1 MRRFRAWLI
10 GLTLLL
16 CFSFAVPEAQGRF
29 WVLVNGALRFTGI
42 VQVIGTLTVGPS
54 GSPATVG
61 GTLCTN
67 VTSAS
72 TTGTIEEIL
81 MTCTLQG
88 GALPTNLRG
97 VEIHTFGSSAA
108 NGNAK
113 VARVYFGATL
123 VSATGAFTTS
133 ASGWTVDATV
143 LRTAATTQL
152 ANGFGNALGSG
163 YNLLSNS
170 TPAETLSGAVAIT
183 VKGLT
188 VTAAADLT
196 ALGMIVKAI

>member
-67 VTSAS
+67 VTAQA

-81 MTCTLQG
+81 MTCTLG
-88 GALPTNLRG
+88 AGALPTNLRG
-97 VEIHTFGSSAA
+97 VEVHAWGSSAA

-113 VARVYFGATL
+113 VARIYFGSTL
-123 VSATGAFTTS
+123 AGDTSAFTSS
-133 ASGWTVDATV
+133 ASGWTVDVTV
-143 LRTAATTQL
+143 LRLTATTQIG
-152 ANGFGNALGSG
+152 AGFGNANATG
-163 YNLLSNS
+163 YNTRNS

-188 VTAAADLT
+188 ATLLGDLT
-196 ALGMIVKAI
+196 ALGLIVKAI